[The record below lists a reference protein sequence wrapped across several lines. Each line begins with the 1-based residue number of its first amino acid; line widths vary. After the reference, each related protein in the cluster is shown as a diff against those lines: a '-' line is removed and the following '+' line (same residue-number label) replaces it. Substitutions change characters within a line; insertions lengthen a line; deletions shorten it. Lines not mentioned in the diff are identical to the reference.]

1 MQRIRVLTTLPAA
14 ALATFPLTSE
24 GQKRQ
29 VLSAGGDVDSLVT
42 VVPAPEYRAGPLA
55 RVLLGSGWREVW
67 LTPVDA
73 PTLDLGRFAGGLK
86 LLERGGGMQSV
97 TIHLGEE
104 KGWRKYLFRSVN
116 KFPMQ
121 GMPPAV
127 KGTAAGA
134 ILQDQVSTLFPA
146 APLLVS
152 PLLEAI
158 HALHVKPTLYRMPD
172 DKKLGIYR
180 DTVAGMLGTMELKGA
195 EAPNDE
201 PGFAGS
207 RKIKGTTGFLD
218 DLNDSRAH
226 RLAEEEFLAV
236 RLIDFLVND
245 SDRTPDNFDW
255 ARFGNSG
262 GYSWR
267 PVSRDRDRAF
277 MDARGWLN
285 RLVIRPAYPKIV
297 EFGPTYSY
305 KGLTYTSHA
314 LDRRLLQR
322 LTRQDFAQIT
332 LRVRAAITDDV
343 IEEVIAAM
351 PASWR
356 EQTAAP
362 DRLRSALRARRNA
375 LPAIAEQFYLDL
387 ASDVDIHGTD
397 EPERAEVERH
407 GDGSVTVTLTGR
419 DEVDIA
425 ADSYSDAGSL
435 SRATAME
442 RSRERNGPAASRAPF
457 YRRSFSPAETKELRL
472 HLRGGADHAVV
483 RGAASGA
490 IVVRII
496 GGRGDDVLAD
506 SAGGGATYLYDA
518 EGNNRFVTSRD
529 TPLNV
534 RKWTPPAPANGLRLG
549 RPWRPDWGGGA
560 GWSPA
565 LDYDEGAGV
574 IVGFGPDVRSY
585 GFRRLPH
592 HWAAGAKLLVG
603 TGNGRVAVTANG
615 DYRAENSPLAFIVD
629 ARASQ
634 LDPLRFHGFGNNTPA
649 VSRDLSF
656 VDQTVLAF
664 EPALVWHIGWRARE
678 GTDDLMRDDAPRD
691 TAAVPRFR
699 PMEGRFRAGP
709 VLYWIDPHARANSP
723 LAVTTAPGGTAFGH
737 MGIHVGLEL
746 DRTDRAPIPMKG
758 WRLKA
763 DVNAFPPLWGLS
775 EAFTTS
781 RAVGTVYVP
790 LIANGP
796 HLAVRA
802 GAAVASGEFPVQ
814 YAPAIG
820 GWSTL
825 RGYSWSR
832 YTGDASLDGSTEL
845 RVPVGTVNLFLRWD
859 VGVFGLADL
868 ARVWFDERS
877 DDGWHAGFGGGFW
890 LSALGK
896 SVSVAYAHGQAH
908 RFYLRTGLF

>member
-362 DRLRSALRARRNA
+362 DRLRSHA
-375 LPAIAEQFYLDL
+375 
-387 ASDVDIHGTD
+387 TC
-397 EPERAEVERH
+397 
-407 GDGSVTVTLTGR
+407 
-419 DEVDIA
+419 A
-425 ADSYSDAGSL
+425 A
-435 SRATAME
+435 
-442 RSRERNGPAASRAPF
+442 
-457 YRRSFSPAETKELRL
+457 
-472 HLRGGADHAVV
+472 
-483 RGAASGA
+483 
-490 IVVRII
+490 
-496 GGRGDDVLAD
+496 
-506 SAGGGATYLYDA
+506 
-518 EGNNRFVTSRD
+518 
-529 TPLNV
+529 
-534 RKWTPPAPANGLRLG
+534 
-549 RPWRPDWGGGA
+549 
-560 GWSPA
+560 
-565 LDYDEGAGV
+565 
-574 IVGFGPDVRSY
+574 
-585 GFRRLPH
+585 
-592 HWAAGAKLLVG
+592 
-603 TGNGRVAVTANG
+603 
-615 DYRAENSPLAFIVD
+615 
-629 ARASQ
+629 
-634 LDPLRFHGFGNNTPA
+634 
-649 VSRDLSF
+649 
-656 VDQTVLAF
+656 
-664 EPALVWHIGWRARE
+664 
-678 GTDDLMRDDAPRD
+678 
-691 TAAVPRFR
+691 
-699 PMEGRFRAGP
+699 
-709 VLYWIDPHARANSP
+709 
-723 LAVTTAPGGTAFGH
+723 
-737 MGIHVGLEL
+737 
-746 DRTDRAPIPMKG
+746 
-758 WRLKA
+758 
-763 DVNAFPPLWGLS
+763 
-775 EAFTTS
+775 
-781 RAVGTVYVP
+781 
-790 LIANGP
+790 
-796 HLAVRA
+796 
-802 GAAVASGEFPVQ
+802 
-814 YAPAIG
+814 
-820 GWSTL
+820 
-825 RGYSWSR
+825 
-832 YTGDASLDGSTEL
+832 
-845 RVPVGTVNLFLRWD
+845 
-859 VGVFGLADL
+859 
-868 ARVWFDERS
+868 
-877 DDGWHAGFGGGFW
+877 
-890 LSALGK
+890 
-896 SVSVAYAHGQAH
+896 
-908 RFYLRTGLF
+908 